1 MSNNQHKIGENMKK
15 ILFAVLMVC
24 VMFFVCSLSHAS
36 DISLGWDASAS
47 SDVAGYRIFQRLEG
61 EVYNYQLPVAEVDAN
76 TLCTTIHDISDGS
89 NVYFVCRAF
98 DIHNLESIN
107 SNEVNDKETGPP
119 LPPGTQNGGLLR
131 ILQSCLP

>member
-1 MSNNQHKIGENMKK
+1 MRDRARPGLRKRMLQ
-15 ILFAVLMVC
+15 VL
-24 VMFFVCSLSHAS
+24 
-36 DISLGWDASAS
+36 SLGWDASAS

-107 SNEVNDKETGPP
+107 
-119 LPPGTQNGGLLR
+119 
-131 ILQSCLP
+131 II